1 MYNLAITELIYTRFG
16 QDIIDLSVKVKHM
29 HLISSSEGF
38 ALYQKCLE
46 IERAAKSAAEER
58 RAAAATVDQEQGS
71 PSGVSSAA
79 AGGIM
84 KATFDGKL
92 SIMTRK
98 DAKGKEKEKEK
109 ERERDSNL
117 KEKTTMGAAARE
129 RDSAHAATT
138 VTKKADEK
146 QRAVLDDRMLLEER
160 LNDFP
165 VPSSAAPLSLDLL
178 GGDTELD
185 TTTTKKIIRC
195 VRTHRSSARPVEGLH
210 SPQLWSRGWRS
221 LRLLICSRRKLEL
234 ALHSIPDSIQTLLH
248 LGKGACTFV
257 PFVLSFALRFFV
269 HPLTLGFLGAQ
280 WSIGSHDC
288 GMKRKKPSGVTPS
301 RRPTATTC
309 KVHTRA
315 LIGASARL
323 C

>member
-1 MYNLAITELIYTRFG
+1 
-16 QDIIDLSVKVKHM
+16 VKVKHM

-129 RDSAHAATT
+129 RDSALAATA
-138 VTKKADEK
+138 TKKAGEK

-160 LNDFP
+160 LNDSP

-185 TTTTKKIIRC
+185 STTTKKIIRC
-195 VRTHRSSARPVEGLH
+195 VRP
-210 SPQLWSRGWRS
+210 
-221 LRLLICSRRKLEL
+221 
-234 ALHSIPDSIQTLLH
+234 
-248 LGKGACTFV
+248 
-257 PFVLSFALRFFV
+257 PFVY
-269 HPLTLGFLGAQ
+269 
-280 WSIGSHDC
+280 
-288 GMKRKKPSGVTPS
+288 
-301 RRPTATTC
+301 
-309 KVHTRA
+309 
-315 LIGASARL
+315 AS

>member
-1 MYNLAITELIYTRFG
+1 
-16 QDIIDLSVKVKHM
+16 M

-138 VTKKADEK
+138 ATKKADEK

-195 VRTHRSSARPVEGLH
+195 V
-210 SPQLWSRGWRS
+210 SP
-221 LRLLICSRRKLEL
+221 
-234 ALHSIPDSIQTLLH
+234 
-248 LGKGACTFV
+248 
-257 PFVLSFALRFFV
+257 PFVY
-269 HPLTLGFLGAQ
+269 
-280 WSIGSHDC
+280 
-288 GMKRKKPSGVTPS
+288 
-301 RRPTATTC
+301 
-309 KVHTRA
+309 
-315 LIGASARL
+315 AS